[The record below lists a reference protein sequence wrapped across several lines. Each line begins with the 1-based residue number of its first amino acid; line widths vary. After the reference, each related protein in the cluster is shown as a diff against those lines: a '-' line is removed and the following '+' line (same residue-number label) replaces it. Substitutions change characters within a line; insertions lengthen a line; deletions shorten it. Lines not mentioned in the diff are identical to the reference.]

1 MGLYDIM
8 FFYFAAV
15 AVVTALL
22 AISRPNPVH
31 AVLFLVPCFFHV
43 AGIYVLLGAEF
54 LAAIQVLVPVG
65 ALMVLYLF
73 VVLLFNFG
81 EIRTQRATHRQA
93 LLAGIVVCV
102 LVFQMIVLSVQSL
115 FPGPFRELVEKAGVD
130 NTAMVGGAL
139 YTKFLFPFE
148 LASLVLL
155 VVMFGA
161 LVLARREDNE

>member
-1 MGLYDIM
+1 MGLHDIM
-8 FFYFAAV
+8 FYYFALV

-43 AGIYVLLGAEF
+43 AGIFVLLGAEF
-54 LAAIQVLVPVG
+54 LAAIQILVPAG

-73 VVLLFNFG
+73 VVFLFNLREVKG
-81 EIRTQRATHRQA
+81 RRYIHPQS
-93 LLAGIVVCV
+93 LLAGIVAVA
-102 LVFQMIVLSVQSL
+102 LITLLIVLAVQSL
-115 FPGPFRELVEKAGVD
+115 FPGPFEELAQVMNAD
-130 NTAMVGGAL
+130 NTVAVGGSL
-139 YTKFLFPFE
+139 YTTFLFPFE

-161 LVLARREDNE
+161 MVLAKREDEE

>member
-1 MGLYDIM
+1 MGLLDIL
-8 FFYFAAV
+8 FYYFAAV

-43 AGIYVLLGAEF
+43 AGVFVLLKAEF
-54 LAAIQVLVPVG
+54 LAVIQILVPAG

-73 VVLLFNFG
+73 VVFLFSLH
-81 EIRTQRATHRQA
+81 EIKVTKAAHRQA
-93 LLAGIVVCV
+93 AAAGVVALALVIVMSV
-102 LVFQMIVLSVQSL
+102 LAVSSL
-115 FPGPFRELVEKAGVD
+115 FPVQFPDQAAGID
-130 NTAMVGGAL
+130 NTSAVGGAL
-139 YTKFLFPFE
+139 YTDFLFPFE

-161 LVLARREDNE
+161 IVLARRERSE

>member
-8 FFYFAAV
+8 FYYFAAV

-22 AISRPNPVH
+22 AISRPNPIH

-43 AGIYVLLGAEF
+43 AGIFVLLKAEF
-54 LAAIQVLVPVG
+54 LAVIQILVPAG

-73 VVLLFNFG
+73 VVFLFSLHQVKS
-81 EIRTQRATHRQA
+81 TRAVHRQA
-93 LLAGIVVCV
+93 AAAGIVALALVV
-102 LVFQMIVLSVQSL
+102 LLAVLAWTSL
-115 FPGPFRELVEKAGVD
+115 FSVPFPDAGAAVD
-130 NTAMVGGAL
+130 NTTAVGGAL

-161 LVLARREDNE
+161 IVLARREGSE